1 MKAKVF
7 RALAFALLLVPA
19 LALAKATQ
27 EEAAALG
34 RSIAEAF
41 NERSVEAFM
50 KVVDVDAFGHLV
62 LDDLDLGAADRNGI
76 RKRLPVSVRK
86 MAETSMR
93 AIDRNDG
100 SAKFLRAGLEEGR
113 AYALVR
119 LDLGDQGVDYLKY
132 YASSPRAV
140 EDWYIFT
147 AASLY
152 SGAVRFNLASI
163 FRSESAL
170 LKLFR
175 IPSVSPRETRAFI
188 EVRDSLVREDYAGA
202 FKALEKF
209 PEDYRNSRQWALMR
223 VTYGGRAGDEVY
235 RGALRHLAARFG
247 ADADLQLLLI
257 DHYFYE
263 NQLER
268 ALGAV
273 ASLERAVGGEDA
285 STNGLRGNLLT
296 ALKRPGEAEAACRRG
311 IAMEAD
317 FKPAYWCLVS
327 VALQRNDGRL
337 AVDALTAYEKAF
349 DVHFDPARL
358 AQQEGYERIARTGEF
373 AAWAK
378 ARQR

>member
-1 MKAKVF
+1 VKTRVV
-7 RALAFALLLVPA
+7 RVVALALLLVPGV
-19 LALAKATQ
+19 ALAKATQ
-27 EEAAALG
+27 KDAAALG
-34 RSIAEAF
+34 RTIAEAF
-41 NERSVEAFM
+41 NERSVDAFM
-50 KVVDVDAFGHLV
+50 KAVDVDAFGHIV
-62 LDDLDLGAADRNGI
+62 LDDLDLGAADREGI
-76 RKRLPVSVRK
+76 RKRLPASVRK

-93 AIDRNDG
+93 AIGKNEG
-100 SAKFLRAGLEEGR
+100 SAKYLRAGLEEGR

-163 FRSESAL
+163 FRSESVL

-175 IPSVSPRETRAFI
+175 IPSVSPRDTRAFI
-188 EVRDSLVREDYAGA
+188 EVRDRLVKEDYAGA

-235 RGALRHLAARFG
+235 RGALRHLASRFG

-263 NQLER
+263 KQLDR
-268 ALGAV
+268 ALAAV
-273 ASLERAVGGEDA
+273 AALERAVGGEDG

-296 ALKRPGEAEAACRRG
+296 ALKRSSEAEAACRRG
-311 IAMEAD
+311 IALEAD

-327 VALQRNDGRL
+327 VAIERNDGRL

-349 DVHFDPARL
+349 GVHFDPALL
-358 AQQEGYERIARTGEF
+358 ARQEGYESIGKTREF

-378 ARQR
+378 ARSR

>member
-1 MKAKVF
+1 
-7 RALAFALLLVPA
+7 VPA
-19 LALAKATQ
+19 VALAKATQ
-27 EEAAALG
+27 KDAAALG
-34 RSIAEAF
+34 RTIAEAF

-50 KVVDVDAFGHLV
+50 KAVDVDAFGHIV
-62 LDDLDLGAADRNGI
+62 LDDLNLGVADREGI
-76 RKRLPVSVRK
+76 RKRLPASVRK

-93 AIDRNDG
+93 AIGKNEG
-100 SAKFLRAGLEEGR
+100 SAKYLRAGLEEGR

-163 FRSESAL
+163 FRSESVL

-175 IPSVSPRETRAFI
+175 IPSVSPRDTRAFI
-188 EVRDSLVREDYAGA
+188 EVRDRLVKEDYAGA

-235 RGALRHLAARFG
+235 RGALRHLASRFG

-263 NQLER
+263 KQLDR
-268 ALGAV
+268 ALAAV
-273 ASLERAVGGEDA
+273 AALERAVGGEDG

-296 ALKRPGEAEAACRRG
+296 ALKRSSEAEAACRRG
-311 IAMEAD
+311 IALEAD

-327 VALQRNDGRL
+327 VAIERNDGRL
-337 AVDALTAYEKAF
+337 AVDALSAYEKAF
-349 DVHFDPARL
+349 GVHFDPALL
-358 AQQEGYERIARTGEF
+358 AHQEGYESIGKTREF

-378 ARQR
+378 ARSR